1 MPATRSPRKG
11 SLQFWPR
18 KRAKKFLP
26 SVNWRFLKDGSSK
39 NLKGFIAYKAG
50 MASAYVKDNT
60 PDSRT
65 KDKKITVPVTILEC
79 PKMKILSV
87 RFYKNK
93 KVVKDV
99 LNNKLDKGLKKN
111 LKLPKKNLETLESIK
126 TENYDDITIIAYSQI
141 KKTDLKNK
149 PDLNEIG
156 LTGSVEEKFNFVK
169 ENLGKEISITD
180 IFETNQLV
188 DIRGLTTGRGLQG
201 PVKRFNLH
209 LKSHKSEKG
218 RRRPGSIGPWHPPRV
233 TFRVPM
239 AGQLGMFTRV
249 HYNQNII
256 SIGNVE
262 DLKKGLSGIKN
273 YGNVKTDYLV
283 VRGSVQGPSKRQV
296 LVTAPLRESK
306 KQSKKNYELIEL
318 R

>member
-99 LNNKLDKGLKKN
+99 LNNKLDNVIVEYAGN
-111 LKLPKKNLETLESIK
+111 ENCP
-126 TENYDDITIIAYSQI
+126 TEKPGNVIVGSGMSAYSSSI
-141 KKTDLKNK
+141 EITNSILRNSDSYGLRVIDNGEVTNS
-149 PDLNEIG
+149 DWYDVNEFNNNAEGASNLN
-156 LTGSVEEKFNFVK
+156 
-169 ENLGKEISITD
+169 
-180 IFETNQLV
+180 
-188 DIRGLTTGRGLQG
+188 
-201 PVKRFNLH
+201 
-209 LKSHKSEKG
+209 
-218 RRRPGSIGPWHPPRV
+218 
-233 TFRVPM
+233 
-239 AGQLGMFTRV
+239 
-249 HYNQNII
+249 Y
-256 SIGNVE
+256 
-262 DLKKGLSGIKN
+262 
-273 YGNVKTDYLV
+273 
-283 VRGSVQGPSKRQV
+283 
-296 LVTAPLRESK
+296 
-306 KQSKKNYELIEL
+306 
-318 R
+318 